1 MKDKE
6 LLSQYNQKKDYIVS
20 DVTSTPLPKV
30 ESDAYISLLGAGD
43 EHDTQMVDPLP
54 VKLDF
59 ADDLKR
65 ASAFFD
71 QRELGDAGAIYRK
84 ILKKNKSHPVALNMM
99 GVIAYASGDCEVG
112 IAFIQ
117 SALIYNLKMQLLIV
131 I

>member
-71 QRELGDAGAIYRK
+71 QRELGDA
-84 ILKKNKSHPVALNMM
+84 
-99 GVIAYASGDCEVG
+99 
-112 IAFIQ
+112 
-117 SALIYNLKMQLLIV
+117 
-131 I
+131 